1 MLDSLPNIE
10 SEHNY
15 CMARLPDYFDQNIVT
30 TSHELGNHALVRY
43 VYPEFINLPWP
54 ADTVF
59 ALNLQWP
66 NEWCKLQTGRSLY
79 VLTFHLEQMDV
90 EFVKQIALTNIKS
103 RVLIIT
109 DNDVTPSAWWPANCE
124 FVSWITWDKQL
135 DQIALLYGI
144 AGVPN
149 SPTHKLSSL
158 CFRTDQFKHYVTGYL
173 LEHANLDD
181 CIISYHGRHQHRYFF
196 EPTGRKSLDN
206 ILTFMEV
213 ENPHY
218 ELDGFDASKN
228 YPMANC
234 DWRVAPYLDAAIN
247 FTNEGFHYSYTVKD
261 GVDFYWP
268 GPYVTEKTWK
278 PLLAGCAFVS
288 VGQAHIYQYL
298 EQLGLRFDY
307 DLDLSHDFETRDLDR
322 IEKIF
327 TVIDCVLGLSV
338 EELCQRTRVS
348 TQHNLDWIASGQFR
362 NRCQHRNVQSLELIK
377 SKLVDL

>member
-1 MLDSLPNIE
+1 
-10 SEHNY
+10 
-15 CMARLPDYFDQNIVT
+15 MARLPDYFDQNIVT
-30 TSHELGNHALVRY
+30 SSHELGQHALVQY
-43 VYPEFINLPWP
+43 VYPEFLELAWP
-54 ADTVF
+54 TDTVF

-66 NEWCKLQTGRSLY
+66 TEWCKLPIGRSLY
-79 VLTFHLEQMDV
+79 VLSFHLEQMDV
-90 EFVKQIALTNIKS
+90 EFVKQIAQTNTAS
-103 RVLIIT
+103 RILVIT
-109 DNDVTPSAWWPANCE
+109 DNDVVPGAWWPANCE

-144 AGVPN
+144 AAEPN
-149 SPTHKLSSL
+149 NPTHKISSL
-158 CFRTDQFKHYVTGYL
+158 CFRTDQFKYYVTGYL
-173 LEHANLDD
+173 LKHADADN
-181 CIISYHGRHQHRYFF
+181 CIISYHARHQYRYFF
-196 EPTGRKSLDN
+196 EPTGRPPLDN
-206 ILTFMEV
+206 ILAFMETKQ
-213 ENPHY
+213 PHL
-218 ELDGFDASKN
+218 ELDGFDAGKN

-234 DWRVAPYLDAAIN
+234 DWHVAPYTDAAIN

-307 DLDLSHDFETRDLDR
+307 GLDLSHDVETRDFDR

-327 TVIDCVLGLSV
+327 SVIDQVLDHSTS
-338 EELCQRTRVS
+338 ELTELTKHS
-348 TQHNLDWIASGQFR
+348 TQHNLDWVASGQFR
-362 NRCQHRNVQSLELIK
+362 TRCSDRNKKSLEQIR

>member
-1 MLDSLPNIE
+1 MT
-10 SEHNY
+10 
-15 CMARLPDYFDQNIVT
+15 RLPDYFDQNIIT
-30 TSHELGNHALVRY
+30 SSHELGQHALVRY
-43 VYPEFINLPWP
+43 VYPEFLDLAWP
-54 ADTVF
+54 KDTVF

-66 NEWCKLQTGRSLY
+66 IEWCKLPTAHSLF
-79 VLTFHLEQMDV
+79 VLSFHLEQMDV
-90 EFVKQIALTNIKS
+90 EFVKQIAQTNASS
-103 RVLIIT
+103 RILVIT
-109 DNDVTPSAWWPANCE
+109 DNDVTPSTWWPANCE
-124 FVSWITWDKQL
+124 FVSWITWHKQL

-144 AGVPN
+144 AAEPN
-149 SPTHKLSSL
+149 RPTHKISSL

-173 LEHANLDD
+173 LKHANADD
-181 CIISYHGRHQHRYFF
+181 CVISYHGRHQYRYFF
-196 EPTGRKSLDN
+196 EHTGRKSLDN
-206 ILTFMEV
+206 ILAFMETKQ
-213 ENPHY
+213 PHL

-234 DWRVAPYLDAAIN
+234 DWHTVPYTDAAVN
-247 FTNEGFHYSYTVKD
+247 FTNEGFHYSYTIKD

-307 DLDLSHDFETRDLDR
+307 GLDLSHDVETRDFDR

-327 TVIDCVLGLSV
+327 NVIDQVLAHSTS
-338 EELCQRTRVS
+338 ELTALTKHS
-348 TQHNLDWIASGQFR
+348 TQHNLDWIANGKFR
-362 NRCQHRNVQSLELIK
+362 TQCSNRNKKSLEQIR